1 MVRKVIIT
9 VLIVIPFIT
18 NGQPEKASQF
28 SPQLK
33 YVKQS
38 ELEVGLKSGLTY
50 NLFQFDPPSVIS
62 NSSLQLGLGRGFSN
76 RLMVKIGPNSGI
88 AFLTEPGYQQK
99 RSEIIIPGDSTFTLT
114 YNMQYF
120 SLPVNGSYQSE
131 FQYFFGN
138 VFQQF
143 YVNAGLSFNIL
154 NKATRKTALDQVD
167 FTQSVPVTDNT
178 YQTETSLV
186 VALGNRFLIGQSSS
200 FYLEIKGE
208 SGLSNINQ
216 SLDLFSVSNNN
227 SAALP
232 DIEINHFGI
241 SFLLG
246 FSASISQPDEQRT
259 PSQKPY

>member
-1 MVRKVIIT
+1 MVRSVIIAA
-9 VLIVIPFIT
+9 LIVIPFIT
-18 NGQPEKASQF
+18 NGQPEKTSQY

-38 ELEVGLKSGLTY
+38 ELELGLKSGLTY

-62 NSSLQLGLGRGFSN
+62 NSSLQIDFGRGFSN
-76 RLMVKIGPNSGI
+76 RLMVKIGQNNGV

-99 RSEIIIPGDSTFTLT
+99 RSKIIIPGDTTFTLT

-120 SLPVNGSYQSE
+120 SLPVYGSYQSE

-143 YVNAGLSFNIL
+143 YVNAGLSLNIL
-154 NKATRKTALDQVD
+154 NKATRKTSLDQVD

-178 YQTETSLV
+178 YRTETSIA

-200 FYLEIKGE
+200 FYLEIRGE

-216 SLDLFSVSNNN
+216 SLSLFTVSSNN

-241 SFLLG
+241 SFLVG
-246 FSASISQPDEQRT
+246 FSGSISKPEEQQEE
-259 PSQKPY
+259 PGKPY